1 MTDTSSLFEQS
12 DLQQQLQGALLR
24 ITNLEES
31 RSHLESENQWLREQ
45 LASLKRAQFGK
56 KSERWESTEQLVFNE
71 VEAEAKNPEPDAD
84 ESADDETIDVPAHKK
99 KRGHR
104 RPLPE
109 NLPREVEKI
118 ELKSEELFDVDG
130 NPLKIIGWEK
140 SEKLK
145 YEPAKMSVLEIHR
158 AKYGVDSGD
167 YVKTAPPAPSI
178 IPKGLATP
186 ELLAAIAVAKF
197 ADGLPLYRMEEIFKR
212 QGVDLSRTTMARWM
226 VAVAEAL
233 TPIWN
238 VLADRWRDSFYV
250 ACDETNIQVLKENGR
265 KAEDKSWMI
274 VRATPHGPKKVVL
287 FDYSPS
293 RSQNK
298 MMELIEDYQ
307 GYLQVDGLNSY
318 DKIAKSIGITRLG
331 CNMHAR
337 RRFESAAVDGAKS
350 GKSLGAEG
358 MKFYKDLYDIE
369 EEIRDK
375 SPDVRFI
382 ARDEK
387 ARPIFEKMKEWVEA
401 NKPKVPTKSKIG
413 GAFNYFLNEYEYLTG
428 YLKDGRLE
436 MDNGFTERAI
446 RKFAIGR
453 NNWMFSDTVDGA
465 KASALLYSLVIT
477 AKVNGVNPYAA
488 MVKLCAHVPT
498 ASCIEDY
505 ERLAEIILAP

>member
-1 MTDTSSLFEQS
+1 MSITE
-12 DLQQQLQGALLR
+12 GALFAEYENLKIEHEALR
-24 ITNLEES
+24 VRAKIDREKIANLEGEIT
-31 RSHLESENQWLREQ
+31 WLREQ

-56 KSERWESTEQLVFNE
+56 KSERWESAEQLVFNE
-71 VEAEAKNPEPDAD
+71 VEAEAEANKLGGD
-84 ESADDETIDVPAHKK
+84 ESTGEETIAVPAHER

-109 NLPREVEKI
+109 SLEREVQRI
-118 ELKSEELFDVDG
+118 ELPPSELFDAEG

-145 YEPAKMSVLEIHR
+145 YEPSKMSVLEIHR
-158 AKYGVDSGD
+158 AKYGADSGD
-167 YVKTAPPAPSI
+167 YVKTAPPTPSI

-233 TPIWN
+233 QPIWN
-238 VLADRWRDSFYV
+238 VLADRWRESFYV
-250 ACDETNIQVLKENGR
+250 ACDETNVQVLKENGR

-287 FDYSPS
+287 FDYSTS
-293 RSQNK
+293 RSQDK
-298 MMELIEDYQ
+298 VMELIEGYQ

-331 CNMHAR
+331 CNMHSR

-375 SPDVRFI
+375 SPEERLS
-382 ARDEK
+382 ARNKK
-387 ARPIFEKMKEWVEA
+387 ARPIFEKMKAWVEA
-401 NKPKVPTKSKIG
+401 NKPKVPAKSKIG
-413 GAFNYFLNEYEYLTG
+413 GAFHYFLNEYEYLTG
-428 YLKDGRLE
+428 YLRDGRLE
-436 MDNGFTERAI
+436 MDNGFTERANEAP
-446 RKFAIGR
+446 RGKPRGFMGSGR
-453 NNWMFSDTVDGA
+453 ACGA
-465 KASALLYSLVIT
+465 
-477 AKVNGVNPYAA
+477 
-488 MVKLCAHVPT
+488 
-498 ASCIEDY
+498 
-505 ERLAEIILAP
+505 